1 MRLLG
6 GNNNSDQIQ
15 IILTDMGSDSEIAW
29 NLGNVLASD
38 GLVFEQEQW
47 IASGQVDAQSAQ
59 QAVGVL

>member
-15 IILTDMGSDSEIAW
+15 IILTDIGSDFEIAW